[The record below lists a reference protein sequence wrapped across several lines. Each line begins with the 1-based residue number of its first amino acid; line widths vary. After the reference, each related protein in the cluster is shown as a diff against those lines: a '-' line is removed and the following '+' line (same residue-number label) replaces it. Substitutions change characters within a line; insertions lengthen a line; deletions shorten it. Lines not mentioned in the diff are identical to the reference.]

1 MKELPS
7 SNCARHPGSEGGR
20 SPEAPKP
27 LLFRV
32 KGLLGG
38 SWVVISGLI
47 SRATIVLTYVRGRIS
62 PLITTHEPPSMV
74 WGLGFG
80 VKP

>member
-47 SRATIVLTYVRGRIS
+47 SRVTIVEEIWI
-62 PLITTHEPPSMV
+62 PLIARQQKARTAWASTLKRIVFSA
-74 WGLGFG
+74 
-80 VKP
+80 